1 LKIDFPLFGNKE
13 GGAMTGW
20 NGNHGLVHFGLV
32 LSVSFLFGSHVWGGI
47 TKTNTINDP
56 PPPILPKPLFSGK
69 LLQPLYPKS
78 CPPYFK
84 ENYGYTRQKWQRWP
98 GFVNPNPPMEP
109 VPVPVEPASFENPE
123 KPNSDNPIENNQLSN
138 PGPWLPSQSERA
150 DPAQGIQR
158 QPIVL
163 PSPLNSSASNPYLS
177 WHQGSADVSESKKPE
192 SQFPD
197 KQYEPPFC
205 K

>member
-1 LKIDFPLFGNKE
+1 MDFPFIANKE

-32 LSVSFLFGSHVWGGI
+32 MSVSFSFGSLVWGGI
-47 TKTNTINDP
+47 TKTNTLNDP
-56 PPPILPKPLFSGK
+56 PPAILPKPLFSGK

-84 ENYGYTRQKWQRWP
+84 DNYGYTRQKWQRWP
-98 GFVNPNPPMEP
+98 GFVNPNPPVEP
-109 VPVPVEPASFENPE
+109 VPVPVEPASFEIPDKQNL
-123 KPNSDNPIENNQLSN
+123 DNPIENSQVSN
-138 PGPWLPSQSERA
+138 PGPWLPSPNATKSIPHQE
-150 DPAQGIQR
+150 
-158 QPIVL
+158 
-163 PSPLNSSASNPYLS
+163 SNPCLS
-177 WHQGSADVSESKKPE
+177 WRQGSADDPETKKPE

-197 KQYEPPFC
+197 K